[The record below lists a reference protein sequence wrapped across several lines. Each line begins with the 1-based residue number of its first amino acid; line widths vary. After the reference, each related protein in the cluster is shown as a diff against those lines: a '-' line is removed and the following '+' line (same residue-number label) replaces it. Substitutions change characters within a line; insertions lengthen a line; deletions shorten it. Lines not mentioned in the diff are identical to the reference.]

1 MFAVIFYDDLVLMG
15 ILYVLH
21 LITFIG
27 LFRKMSIP
35 LWYAAIPVVAEWKIS
50 GVVFKSM
57 RTFYH
62 ALLTLC
68 IFSFAAWYV
77 GNESVTAFAF
87 IFFEL
92 IVYAFFMMR
101 LYFMISRSFG
111 KGIPFSLLTAI
122 VGYIPLWYLGYGPA
136 QFVGGPSKVD
146 NRPKWQRILLNA
158 SVFLLTLAEFVVL
171 IAVVG
176 FFSIRENPPRILS
189 EQLAKTNIEDSA
201 GITDIGPVVTRE
213 DAMGDAAA
221 SLDQYRGRD
230 YFAPDHSGDQ
240 TVVVMDYVCATDLE
254 SRSGLASCNIAQ
266 LREATK
272 AGSGLTAVLQVGG
285 AKYLF
290 TDGMKDGSYARY
302 TVNNGKIEKVMDL
315 DSTTCMTEPQT
326 LEDFIKWT
334 KENYPADRY
343 MLVLWDHGGGLSSGY
358 GFDQLNER
366 ADGNSMM
373 PASDVVKAVASA
385 GVQFDL
391 IGFDTCL
398 MQDLDVA
405 LGLEPYTDYFL
416 ASEETESGYGWN
428 YTVGFTQLAANPGI
442 STEEF
447 GQAMIASFDPYN
459 TKLQGN
465 KPDTGSTL
473 SLIDMAYV
481 KTAGEKM
488 AALFEKEKAAI
499 LADPDNYANISIAAN
514 DAYKFM
520 GEEQLD
526 LLGYLTNLQGL
537 DFENAIMSD
546 EEMQDLI
553 NSVRSC
559 IVVRNANSAEGIN
572 GLAFSFP
579 AKHLRGYTSVHDQ
592 LDTLGMEEQKEMY
605 DDYFS
610 IMACQKMKAMKEN
623 PSFFDLVEDDYTAQD
638 WYVKGFENYDTAD
651 TFVDI
656 PLKDT
661 GAGYE
666 IELPDKAWK
675 KVTDVQVAAYLHTDS
690 GRMYLGSDHIGSY
703 DESGKPLIGMDNTW
717 PHIGGNLICYNAS
730 MPRETEEGTIFS
742 GTARA
747 LLNGKTT
754 VNLYIECDPVAEDAD
769 QPTEAFV
776 TGYEIVDDPL
786 AIARKGLE
794 TLQAGDTLQFLFDY
808 YDEEGNLV
816 KTEPY
821 GKTVRVT
828 SDKPL
833 DVKDEPLGEC
843 DIQFGGRLTDVYER
857 EFLTETMEVHIGK

>member
-158 SVFLLTLAEFVVL
+158 SVFLLTLVEFVVL

-334 KENYPADRY
+334 KEN
-343 MLVLWDHGGGLSSGY
+343 
-358 GFDQLNER
+358 
-366 ADGNSMM
+366 
-373 PASDVVKAVASA
+373 
-385 GVQFDL
+385 
-391 IGFDTCL
+391 DTCL

-488 AALFEKEKAAI
+488 AELFEKEKAAI

-651 TFVDI
+651 SFVDI

-666 IELPDKAWK
+666 VELPDKAWK
-675 KVTDVQVAAYLHTDS
+675 KITDVQVAAYMHTDS

-703 DESGKPLIGMDNTW
+703 DENGEPLIAMDNTW

-742 GTARA
+742 GTAKA

-754 VNLYIECDPVAEDAD
+754 VNLYIECDPVADDAQ
-769 QPTEAFV
+769 QPAEAFV
-776 TGYEIVDDPL
+776 TGYEVVDDPL
-786 AIARKGLE
+786 AFARKGLD